1 MIGILYLCS
10 KIVTKLKMDKKN
22 ISSEDKEKAREF
34 YNLGAEAW
42 KNGDMAKAMTL
53 YAESA
58 ELDPEGPGAKA
69 LEMANEIM
77 SFFDPNQL
85 NP

>member
-1 MIGILYLCS
+1 MKNDQIKNTKSRALDLY
-10 KIVTKLKMDKKN
+10 N
-22 ISSEDKEKAREF
+22 E
-34 YNLGAEAW
+34 GAEAW
-42 KNGDMAKAMTL
+42 RHGDRAKAMTL

-58 ELDPEGPGAKA
+58 ELDPEGPGAHA
-69 LEMANEIM
+69 LEMANDIM